1 MTILSQLRLYIIS
14 LKKLSLIMTNSEST
28 EPKRKLK
35 FEGSEYYLDTLPDE
49 VKQLVAGINAADLQT
64 KMYQDT
70 LKLIAVGKSK
80 LVQELKK
87 GLEDID
93 QIDAN

>member
-1 MTILSQLRLYIIS
+1 
-14 LKKLSLIMTNSEST
+14 MTNSEST

-35 FEGSEYYLDTLPDE
+35 FEGAEYDLDSLPE
-49 VKQLVAGINAADLQT
+49 PVKQLIAGINAADAQT

-80 LVQELKK
+80 LVQDLKN
-87 GLEDID
+87 GLQDINP
-93 QIDAN
+93 IDAD

>member
-1 MTILSQLRLYIIS
+1 MTDSGTTKQ
-14 LKKLSLIMTNSEST
+14 KK
-28 EPKRKLK
+28 KLK
-35 FEGSEYYLDTLPDE
+35 FEGSEYYMDSLPDP

-80 LVQELKK
+80 LLQDLKK

-93 QIDAN
+93 PIDTN

>member
-1 MTILSQLRLYIIS
+1 
-14 LKKLSLIMTNSEST
+14 MTNSENSET
-28 EPKRKLK
+28 KRKLK
-35 FEGSEYYLDTLPDE
+35 FEGSEYYMDSLPE
-49 VKQLVAGINAADLQT
+49 SVKQLITGINAADLQT

-80 LVQELKK
+80 LVEELKK

-93 QIDAN
+93 PIEAN

>member
-1 MTILSQLRLYIIS
+1 
-14 LKKLSLIMTNSEST
+14 MTNSDTTDS
-28 EPKRKLK
+28 KRKLK
-35 FEGSEYYLDTLPDE
+35 FEGSEYYMDLLPDP

-80 LVQELKK
+80 LVEELKK

-93 QIDAN
+93 PIDTN

>member
-1 MTILSQLRLYIIS
+1 MA
-14 LKKLSLIMTNSEST
+14 NSEST

-35 FEGSEYYLDTLPDE
+35 FEGSEYYLDSLPDQ

-80 LVQELKK
+80 LVEELKK

-93 QIDAN
+93 PIDAN

>member
-1 MTILSQLRLYIIS
+1 
-14 LKKLSLIMTNSEST
+14 MTNSEST

-35 FEGSEYYLDTLPDE
+35 FEGSEYYLDSLPE
-49 VKQLVAGINAADLQT
+49 AVKQLVAGINAADLQT

-70 LKLIAVGKSK
+70 LKLIAVGKTK
-80 LVQELKK
+80 LLQDLKK

-93 QIDAN
+93 PINTN

>member
-1 MTILSQLRLYIIS
+1 MTS
-14 LKKLSLIMTNSEST
+14 SESAG
-28 EPKRKLK
+28 PKRKLN
-35 FEGSEYYLDTLPDE
+35 FEGSEYYMDSLPDQ

-80 LVQELKK
+80 LVEELKK
-87 GLEDID
+87 GLEDIEPL
-93 QIDAN
+93 NTK

>member
-1 MTILSQLRLYIIS
+1 
-14 LKKLSLIMTNSEST
+14 MTNSESL
-28 EPKRKLK
+28 EEKRKLK
-35 FEGSEYYLDTLPDE
+35 FEGSEYYLDSLPDQ
-49 VKQLVAGINAADLQT
+49 VKQVLSGINTADIQT

-70 LKLIAVGKSK
+70 LKLIAIGKAK

-93 QIDAN
+93 PIVNN

>member
-1 MTILSQLRLYIIS
+1 
-14 LKKLSLIMTNSEST
+14 MTNSESN

-35 FEGSEYYLDTLPDE
+35 FEGSEYYMDSLPDQ

-80 LVQELKK
+80 LVEELKK

-93 QIDAN
+93 PLDTN

>member
-1 MTILSQLRLYIIS
+1 
-14 LKKLSLIMTNSEST
+14 MTNSEST

-80 LVQELKK
+80 LVEELKK

-93 QIDAN
+93 PIDAN

>member
-1 MTILSQLRLYIIS
+1 MTDSG
-14 LKKLSLIMTNSEST
+14 ST
-28 EPKRKLK
+28 EQKSKLK
-35 FEGSEYYLDTLPDE
+35 FEGSEYYMDSLSEP

-80 LVQELKK
+80 LLEELKK
-87 GLEDID
+87 GLQDID
-93 QIDAN
+93 PIDVD

>member
-1 MTILSQLRLYIIS
+1 
-14 LKKLSLIMTNSEST
+14 MTNSESN
-28 EPKRKLK
+28 ESKRKLK
-35 FEGSEYYLDTLPDE
+35 FEGLEYYMDSLPE
-49 VKQLVAGINAADLQT
+49 PVKQLVAGINAADLQT

-80 LVQELKK
+80 LIEDLKK

-93 QIDAN
+93 PIDD